1 MLRARLDDK
10 AGIGA
15 LPPSW
20 LTIYPAPADKV
31 NLEERIRRAWDLRHG
46 IIQSARTSKRR
57 GMLEIKRARCAST

>member
-31 NLEERIRRAWDLRHG
+31 NLEECIRRAWIYVTAL
-46 IIQSARTSKRR
+46 SSP
-57 GMLEIKRARCAST
+57 LEPANAGEC